1 MKNNLNFIKKRIL
14 PIIIGLFGGY
24 AYYYFIGCR
33 TGSCP
38 ITSNPYLSVIYGG
51 IIGLIFALPSDK
63 KKREQNDE
71 QKSNN

>member
-1 MKNNLNFIKKRIL
+1 MQINLNFIIKRVL
-14 PIIIGLFGGY
+14 PVVIGLIGGY

-51 IIGLIFALPSDK
+51 VIGLIFALPSDK